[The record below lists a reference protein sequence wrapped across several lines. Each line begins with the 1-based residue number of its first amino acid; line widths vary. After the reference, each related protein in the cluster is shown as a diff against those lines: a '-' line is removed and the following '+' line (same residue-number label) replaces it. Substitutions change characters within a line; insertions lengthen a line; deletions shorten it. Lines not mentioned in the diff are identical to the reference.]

1 MALLV
6 DGLVT
11 SAMFLGASLMLCFKV
26 PPAPFFDLS
35 IPGVLGFFSAYFW
48 SGAFFERRRR
58 PAMTTN

>member
-1 MALLV
+1 VALLV

-35 IPGVLGFFSAYFW
+35 IPGVLGFFSSLFLVWRVFRATKK
-48 SGAFFERRRR
+48 AR
-58 PAMTTN
+58 N